1 MKRIL
6 FILISV
12 LMLSVADNVSAKPH
26 IRPTQL
32 PRVTQTFLKH
42 NWPGI
47 SVSSAARNAKN
58 YTVYMEDGTRLV
70 FSLKGE
76 WQEITNEYG
85 IPTAYLP
92 SNIHQYVSDTYE
104 TSLITGVKK
113 MPKGY
118 LVTITGDL
126 RLRFSYSGAYIRL
139 D

>member
-12 LMLSVADNVSAKPH
+12 FMLSVADNVSAKPQ

>member
-6 FILISV
+6 FVLISF
-12 LMLSVADNVSAKPH
+12 LMLTVSVDVNAYPQ

-32 PRVTQTFLKH
+32 PKITQTFLKH
-42 NWPGI
+42 NWPGV
-47 SVSSAARNAKN
+47 SVGSASRNAKN
-58 YTVYMEDGTRLV
+58 YVVYMEDGTRMV

-76 WQEITNEYG
+76 WQEISNEYG

-92 SNIHQYVSDTYE
+92 SNIHQYVSDNYE

-126 RLRFSYSGAYIRL
+126 RLRFGLTGAFIRL